1 MISIV
6 MLVGTSLM
14 FSSRCR
20 IHNLNANPE
29 QFSGKFKASRCSLP
43 KATEN
48 GIHIRHKFSFLV
60 LLGIP
65 YRRGATQWSFHANF
79 RKGVKMP
86 NGPYR
91 TQLVSHVVRA
101 VVRWSRRWTK
111 VPNTGD
117 DIRSMDDCQQNYNIA
132 VLTYH
137 GIEIRRCHTDLTPQL
152 GGFWLI
158 IRICVS
164 HKQECA
170 RIVIFSHSF
179 IAFILVLSR
188 FVCF

>member
-1 MISIV
+1 ME
-6 MLVGTSLM
+6 
-14 FSSRCR
+14 FSC
-20 IHNLNANPE
+20 
-29 QFSGKFKASRCSLP
+29 QFSKGGENAERSLSYS
-43 KATEN
+43 T
-48 GIHIRHKFSFLV
+48 
-60 LLGIP
+60 
-65 YRRGATQWSFHANF
+65 
-79 RKGVKMP
+79 GVP
-86 NGPYR
+86 CG
-91 TQLVSHVVRA
+91 SCCGA
-101 VVRWSRRWTK
+101 VVSAVNE

-117 DIRSMDDCQQNYNIA
+117 DIRWMDDCQQNYNIA